1 MLDLIE
7 HHLQYSCALAF
18 THIIRIIHIWY
29 HNNLEHKLKANHK
42 GKIKL
47 KSNYKLQLKT
57 KYKMTTKQEKKLKE
71 METTK

>member
-1 MLDLIE
+1 LLDLIE

-47 KSNYKLQLKT
+47 NYKLQLKT